1 MQYSHILANGMV
13 LVGESM
19 PWLESVALSFALP
32 AGSRHDPP
40 GRAGLAS
47 LVAEMAQRGCGERDS
62 RQFLEDLERL
72 GVESSGSV
80 ANAHA
85 SFGAAMIADRF
96 PALLPMFADLVRRP
110 QLPEDEFDDS
120 VQSCLQEIQAL
131 DDELA
136 QKVFH
141 ELRRRHFA
149 DPYGRTHLGTRESI
163 AVCTLEDVQRQ
174 VNQFYQ
180 PNGAILGIAGKID
193 WPQVV
198 EMMEKQF
205 EDWKPVDSVG
215 IVERPPVR
223 GYEHLTESSTQT
235 HIALAFDSVPY
246 CDPDYYQLRGA
257 IGVLSDGTS
266 SRLFSEVRE
275 KRGLCYAVFANCVSL
290 QDRGAVQAYAGTTSE
305 RAQETLDV
313 LIAEIKKLQE
323 GVTAE
328 ELGRLK
334 AKMKTSLILQ
344 QESSAS
350 RAASLVADWYYLGRI
365 QSMQELAAI
374 LDGLTAESINAYLS
388 RSPIGKLTIVTLG
401 EKKLEV
407 THGIS

>member
-1 MQYSHILANGMV
+1 MQHSHTLPNGMV
-13 LVGESM
+13 VVGEAM
-19 PWLESVALSFALP
+19 PWLESVALSLALP
-32 AGSRHDPP
+32 AGSRFDPP

-47 LVAEMAQRGCGERDS
+47 LTGEMVQRGCGERDS

-80 ANAHA
+80 ANAHS
-85 SFGAAMIADRF
+85 SFGAAMIADR
-96 PALLPMFADLVRRP
+96 LPSVLAMYADLVRAP
-110 QLPEDEFDDS
+110 LLPEEEFEDAL
-120 VQSCLQEIQAL
+120 QSCLQEVQAL

-149 DPYGRTHLGTRESI
+149 DPYGRTHLGTRESL
-163 AVCTLEDVQRQ
+163 AASTLEDVRRHVSQC
-174 VNQFYQ
+174 YQ
-180 PNGAILGIAGKID
+180 PRGAILGIAGKID
-193 WPQVV
+193 WPQTIELV
-198 EMMEKQF
+198 EKLF
-205 EDWKPVDSVG
+205 GDWKAVPSAPL
-215 IVERPPVR
+215 VETQPSR
-223 GYEHLTESSTQT
+223 GYEHLAMPSTQT
-235 HIALAFDSVPY
+235 HIALAFDSAPY
-246 CDPDYYQLRGA
+246 RDPAYYQLRGA

-290 QDRGAVQAYAGTTSE
+290 QDRGAVQCYAGTSTE

-313 LIAEIKKLQE
+313 LIAEIKRLHE
-323 GVTAE
+323 GVTSE
-328 ELGRLK
+328 ELRRLK

-350 RAASLVADWYYLGRI
+350 RAASLVADWYYLGRL
-365 QSMQELAAI
+365 QPMQELAAI
-374 LDGLTAESINAYLS
+374 LDGLTSQSINTYLGEH
-388 RSPIGKLTIVTLG
+388 PPGKFTIVTLG

-407 THGIS
+407 AHGVS

>member
-1 MQYSHILANGMV
+1 MQYSHTLANGMV
-13 LVGESM
+13 LVGEAM

-47 LVAEMAQRGCGERDS
+47 LTAEMAQRGCGARDS

-80 ANAHA
+80 ANAHT
-85 SFGAAMIADRF
+85 SFGAAMIADRL
-96 PALLPMFADLVRRP
+96 PQLLGMYADLVRRP
-110 QLPEDEFDDS
+110 LLPEEEFEDS
-120 VQSCLQEIQAL
+120 VQSCLQEILAL

-149 DPYGRTHLGTRESI
+149 DPFGRTHLGTRESI
-163 AVCTLEDVQRQ
+163 EACTIEDVHRH
-174 VNQFYQ
+174 VERCYQ
-180 PNGAILGIAGKID
+180 PNGAIMGIAGKID

-198 EMMEKQF
+198 DMVEKLF
-205 EDWKPVDSVG
+205 GDWVAAKSVP
-215 IVERPPVR
+215 IVEVAPQR
-223 GYEHLTESSTQT
+223 GYEHLPEASTQT
-235 HIALAFDSVPY
+235 HIALAFDAIPY
-246 CDPDYYQLRGA
+246 RNPDYYQLRGA

-275 KRGLCYAVFANCVSL
+275 KRGLCYAVFANCISL
-290 QDRGAVQAYAGTTSE
+290 QDRGAVQCYAGTSSE

-313 LIAEIKKLQE
+313 LIEEITKLQQ

-328 ELGRLK
+328 ELRRLK

-350 RAASLVADWYYLGRI
+350 RAASLVADWYYLGYI
-365 QSMQELAAI
+365 QSMQELSAI
-374 LDGLTAESINAYLS
+374 LDGLTADSINRYLKNN
-388 RSPIGKLTIVTLG
+388 PPGKLTVVTLG

-407 THGIS
+407 AHGIS

>member
-1 MQYSHILANGMV
+1 MQYSHTLANGMV

-40 GRAGLAS
+40 ARAGLAS

-85 SFGAAMIADRF
+85 SFGAAMIADRL
-96 PALLPMFADLVRRP
+96 PALMPMFADLVRRP

-120 VQSCLQEIQAL
+120 VASCLQEIQSL

-163 AVCTLEDVQRQ
+163 AACTIDDVRSQ
-174 VNQFYQ
+174 VTQFYQ
-180 PNGAILGIAGKID
+180 PKGAILGIAGKID

-198 EMMEKQF
+198 EMVEKQF
-205 EDWKPVDSVG
+205 GDWKAVDSAG
-215 IVERPPVR
+215 TVERPAPR
-223 GYEHLTESSTQT
+223 GYTHLTEASTQT

-246 CDPDYYQLRGA
+246 SDPDYYQLRGA

-290 QDRGAVQAYAGTTSE
+290 HDRGAVQAYAGTTTE

-313 LIAEIKKLQE
+313 LICEIKKLQE

-328 ELGRLK
+328 ELDRLK

-365 QSMQELAAI
+365 QSMQELAAL

-407 THGIS
+407 THGVS